1 MRLHKSDILGPGLL
15 ALVLVVLTVALVAA
29 GAAGWV

>member
-1 MRLHKSDILGPGLL
+1 MRLQKSDILGPGLL
-15 ALVLVVLTVALVAA
+15 ALVLVVLTLLLVAA

>member
-15 ALVLVVLTVALVAA
+15 VVVLVVLTVALVAA